1 MRQFVLDYLVQQC
14 GEANQI
20 ANYRRETDDADLL
33 ITRTDGKRIG
43 ICVINRAIRLPE
55 IKERYEHN
63 ATKGIH
69 TLYIMDGRMMP
80 QDNSAVEPPYWM
92 AALHTLMYGR
102 IYAYWCE
109 GREVTIRPF
118 PHGMEMG
125 RQPAHSRIWRGHQP
139 QRDFREP
146 IYPATKYIDGAY
158 LSATFGEGSFW
169 TKRQPMEERRFNYS
183 WRNWTYGERKQRSEE
198 PEEPAWDPWEEFNNS
213 YAGNST
219 GEGEWEWTGEEFRQ
233 RQPRRAEWPAS
244 VLCDPRRPSERLNGR
259 GEAGVSP
266 QGARVSPRPAPRG
279 KREVHGKDGGHQ
291 RGVRG
296 DCQADEVEA
305 SRLQQSERVII

>member
-20 ANYRRETDDADLL
+20 ANYRRETEEADLL

-63 ATKGIH
+63 AVKGIY

-80 QDNSAVEPPYWM
+80 EDNSAVEPPYWM

-109 GREVTIRPF
+109 GRDVTIRPF
-118 PHGMEMG
+118 HMEWKWG
-125 RQPAHSRIWRGHQP
+125 GSPRTVEYGDEINLNAIAA
-139 QRDFREP
+139 EP
-146 IYPATKYIDGAY
+146 IYLTTKYIDGAY
-158 LSATFGEGSFW
+158 LSATFGEGAFW
-169 TKRQPMEERRFNYS
+169 TKRPPIDEQRFNYS
-183 WRNWTYGERKQRSEE
+183 WRNWSYGERKQHTTEE
-198 PEEPAWDPWEEFNNS
+198 PEEPAWDPWEEFNHN
-213 YAGNST
+213 YAGGNSKS

-233 RQPRRAEWPAS
+233 RQPRHKKSGQHQYYATLGVPVNAS
-244 VLCDPRRPSERLNGR
+244 M
-259 GEAGVSP
+259 
-266 QGARVSPRPAPRG
+266 
-279 KREVHGKDGGHQ
+279 
-291 RGVRG
+291 
-296 DCQADEVEA
+296 DEVKQAYRRKAREFHPDLHPDEKEKYTA
-305 SRLQQSERVII
+305 KMADINAAFAAIVKRTK